1 MSHAFGRYLSL
12 RCGGGARAALVG
24 GRIDKIYQP
33 GRDEVVLAIRG
44 NGGNVRLLL
53 SASPNQPRAQLTALS
68 RENPGTP
75 PMFCMLLRKHLTGG
89 RILEIV
95 QPPMERLL
103 DFRLET
109 VDELGDKVERRLI
122 LECMGRRA
130 NLILLDGAGRIVDCL
145 RRVDGDLAA
154 NRRQVLPGMF
164 YRLPPAPDKQ
174 DPLACPEEELHAALR
189 NPLGKSLDKLLLDTF
204 TGISPLIARELAFR
218 AGEDPA
224 ALGTELDKLLETVRD
239 KRFAPYL
246 LVRRESRWTSP
257 SCPSCNMG
265 RRLSA
270 AGRRVFPPF
279 WMASTRSG
287 IRPSGCA
294 SGGRT

>member
-1 MSHAFGRYLSL
+1 
-12 RCGGGARAALVG
+12 
-24 GRIDKIYQP
+24 
-33 GRDEVVLAIRG
+33 
-44 NGGNVRLLL
+44 
-53 SASPNQPRAQLTALS
+53 
-68 RENPGTP
+68 
-75 PMFCMLLRKHLTGG
+75 MFCMLLRKHLTGG

-154 NRRQVLPGMF
+154 NRRQVLPGCST
-164 YRLPPAPDKQ
+164 
-174 DPLACPEEELHAALR
+174 ACPLR
-189 NPLGKSLDKLLLDTF
+189 RTSRTRWPVRRRNCTRRSGIRWARVWTSFCWIPLPGYLLS
-204 TGISPLIARELAFR
+204 SPGNWLSGP
-218 AGEDPA
+218 GEDPA

-246 LVRRESRWTSP
+246 LVREGKPVDFTFLPILQVW
-257 SCPSCNMG
+257 
-265 RRLSA
+265 
-270 AGRRVFPPF
+270 AGD
-279 WMASTRSG
+279 
-287 IRPSGCA
+287 
-294 SGGRT
+294 